1 LWKKTS
7 NFRNMFSV
15 LGASAIPLFAPPL
28 PVLALMLLG
37 YVALT

>member
-1 LWKKTS
+1 
-7 NFRNMFSV
+7 MFSA
-15 LGASAIPLFAPPL
+15 GASAIPLFAPPL